1 MKLTIIESPYAGDV
15 EANVAYAR
23 ECLKD
28 SLKRGEAPYAS
39 HLLYT
44 QALDDTDPKQR
55 MAGMLAGFAWG
66 LKADLVAVYQDRG
79 ISKGMEDGI
88 RRAEV
93 NGTPIEYRTIL

>member
-44 QALDDTDPKQR
+44 QALDDTNPKER
-55 MAGMLAGFAWG
+55 MVGMLAGFAWG
-66 LKADLVAVYQDRG
+66 LKADLVAVYTDKG
-79 ISKGMEDGI
+79 ISKGMEEGI